1 MTEGETEDDSSLFA
15 TAMIAEALA
24 PCDDRRASTML
35 EAAAQNLAA
44 QMDALAVWRHW
55 SSEHPRFKALPFD
68 ADDTACASIVLRLAG
83 IPFPENRSLLL
94 ENVDARGRFLTW
106 ILLRR
111 RRRVPSAALLRIGL
125 RRAAHPVQAWMF
137 WRATSAE
144 PDDVDGIV
152 NAHVLACLGDGP
164 HAGSVVGYLA
174 EVIEHRAEATC
185 DKWYRSPFLL
195 YAALGRCAAA
205 GVGGIADLAPAVGER
220 IEAAASADG
229 RIGDGHL
236 DTAWAVR
243 ALVELGLASPARA
256 KGVAFLEAAQRED
269 GSWPAAPVYFGGPAH
284 HPDVPCWG
292 SAALST
298 GICAGALAR
307 ADL

>member
-1 MTEGETEDDSSLFA
+1 MTEGETEDDPSLFA

-24 PCDDRRASTML
+24 ACDDRRARTML
-35 EAAAQNLAA
+35 EAAAQNLASH
-44 QMDALAVWRHW
+44 MEALGVWRHW
-55 SSEHPRFKALPFD
+55 SSEHPQFKALPLD

-83 IPFPENRSLLL
+83 TPFPDNRPLLRG
-94 ENVDARGRFLTW
+94 NVDACGRFFTW
-106 ILLRR
+106 ILLRPR
-111 RRRVPSAALLRIGL
+111 RRLPSAGLLRIGL
-125 RRAAHPVQAWMF
+125 RRGAHPVHARMF

-152 NAHVLACLGDGP
+152 NAHVLAYLGDGP
-164 HAGSVVGYLA
+164 HAAAVVRYLA
-174 EVIEHRAEATC
+174 EVIEHGAEATC

-205 GVGGIADLAPAVGER
+205 GVRGIADLAPAVGER

-229 RIGDGHL
+229 RVGDGHL

-243 ALVELGLASPARA
+243 ALAELGLASPARE
-256 KGVAFLEAAQRED
+256 KGVAFLEVAQSAD

-292 SAALST
+292 SHALST

-307 ADL
+307 ARL